1 MRVIDTM
8 QILEIEGL
16 NSGYGKV
23 EVLLNISFTMKVG
36 QCFGIVGPNGVGK
49 STLLQTI
56 AGAIKPKSGSIKLLG
71 NEISGK
77 NPEDIV
83 RSGLALVP
91 EGRQIFGGLTVMEN
105 LQLGLTG
112 RVDKKTSNQ
121 AIEHVADLF
130 PVITTHSKQQAGLL
144 SGGQQ
149 QQLAIARALITDP
162 KVLLL
167 DEPSLGLA
175 PNIINDLFSNLSRIL
190 EAGTTLLIVE
200 QRANLVTK
208 FADEILVLRDGAIQA
223 RLNKIDAQDE
233 NKLKEAYFG
242 AGAKK

>member
-1 MRVIDTM
+1 M

-23 EVLLNISFTMKVG
+23 DVLLNISFTMKVG

-91 EGRQIFGGLTVMEN
+91 EGRQIFSGLTVMEN

-112 RVDKKTSNQ
+112 RVDKKTSHQ
-121 AIEHVADLF
+121 AVEQVAELF

-200 QRANLVTK
+200 QRANLITK
-208 FADEILVLRDGAIQA
+208 FADEILVMRDGLIQA

-233 NKLKEAYFG
+233 NKLNEAYFG
-242 AGAKK
+242 AGVKK

>member
-91 EGRQIFGGLTVMEN
+91 EGRQIFSGLTVMEN

-130 PVITTHSKQQAGLL
+130 SVITTHSKQQAGLL